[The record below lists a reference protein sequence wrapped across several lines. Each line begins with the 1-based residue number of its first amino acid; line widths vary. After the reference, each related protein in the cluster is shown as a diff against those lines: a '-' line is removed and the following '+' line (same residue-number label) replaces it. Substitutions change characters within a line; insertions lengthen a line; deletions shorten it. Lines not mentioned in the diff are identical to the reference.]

1 MRIDVV
7 FIDIDGAKVNEVI
20 DVFVK
25 QAQGRIR
32 KKTNSAV
39 IALPAD
45 PNNANS
51 PHKGTS
57 EITITQYEDYVGV
70 MGELPY
76 DSNYMQWSNYLWL
89 ILTRALPHHMRLEVQ
104 DCYDNIIYE
113 AERPAV
119 SAEKPVA

>member
-51 PHKGTS
+51 PHIRHLRDNHYPVRRLCGRNGGT
-57 EITITQYEDYVGV
+57 T
-70 MGELPY
+70 L
-76 DSNYMQWSNYLWL
+76 
-89 ILTRALPHHMRLEVQ
+89 RLKLHAMV
-104 DCYDNIIYE
+104 
-113 AERPAV
+113 
-119 SAEKPVA
+119 